1 MLTIQEKINWS
12 SKDLWVDVYSCKTEE
27 EAKEYIQKKAQ
38 MGRPAEE
45 FRIITGFIKCQ
56 TKVVFISETEKLNK
70 DDSPTVNTETGT
82 FPVEIEFVK
91 TPDDTKSTPKRKS
104 YTEEDLK
111 LLYFKRSCEL
121 MRWAKSTD
129 FFDAEGY
136 PTWTTFNNYLG
147 NITNVKDLVVREL
160 KKEPVPRVYRE
171 IIDKYFDRYTSGLKV
186 LEEFKGRR

>member
-38 MGRPAEE
+38 MGRSAEE
-45 FRIITGFIKCQ
+45 FRVITGFIKCQ
-56 TKVVFISETEKLNK
+56 TKVVFINETEK
-70 DDSPTVNTETGT
+70 SAQFIETEN
-82 FPVEIEFVK
+82 
-91 TPDDTKSTPKRKS
+91 TPKRKS

-111 LLYFKRSCEL
+111 FLYFKRSCEL

-129 FFDAEGY
+129 FFDTKEY

-160 KKEPVPRVYRE
+160 KKEPVPRAYRE
-171 IIDKYFDRYTSGLKV
+171 LIDKYFGKYASGLKV
-186 LEEFKGRR
+186 LEEFKRRR

>member
-171 IIDKYFDRYTSGLKV
+171 LIDKYFDRYTSGLKV
-186 LEEFKGRR
+186 LEEFKGR